1 LGGERRKKMNIKSS
15 NNKKIVPI
23 TAVAALIVLFAFLAI
38 CTPIQGFTSNGNGNQ
53 PPDVS
58 QAHRSIDC
66 LWPPNH
72 KFVDITIEGV
82 TDPDGD
88 DVTITITGITSDEPT
103 ATIEGAGGDKHA
115 PDAGGVGTETAS
127 VRAERSGTGNGR
139 VYEITFVARDGIAE
153 TEGSVS
159 VKVPHDQRGDCESI
173 DSGQNYDATEINVCK
188 TG

>member
-1 LGGERRKKMNIKSS
+1 MNIKSS

-23 TAVAALIVLFAFLAI
+23 TAVAAVIVLFAFLAI
-38 CTPIQGFTSNGNGNQ
+38 CTPIQGMANGGGNKPLNS
-53 PPDVS
+53 PPSVT
-58 QAHRSIDC
+58 AAYPSIEC

>member
-1 LGGERRKKMNIKSS
+1 VS
-15 NNKKIVPI
+15 I
-23 TAVAALIVLFAFLAI
+23 TTVAALIVLFAFLAM
-38 CTPIQGFTSNGNGNQ
+38 CTPIQGCST
-53 PPDVS
+53 PPTPLNSPPSVT
-58 QAHRSIDC
+58 AAYPSIEC

-103 ATIEGAGGDKHA
+103 ATIGGAGGDKHA
-115 PDAGGVGTETAS
+115 PDAYGVGTETAS
-127 VRAERSGTGNGR
+127 VRAERSGTGDGR
-139 VYEITFVARDGIAE
+139 VYNITFDASDGKGE
-153 TEGSVS
+153 PVEGTVQ